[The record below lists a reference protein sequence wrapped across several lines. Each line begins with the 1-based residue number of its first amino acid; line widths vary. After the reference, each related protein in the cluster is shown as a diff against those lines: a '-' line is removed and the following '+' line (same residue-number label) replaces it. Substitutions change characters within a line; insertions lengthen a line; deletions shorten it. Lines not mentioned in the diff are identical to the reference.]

1 MATDQGGFVIE
12 LQSTDTP
19 IDTISVENLQS
30 SNEPPRMLKAQPS
43 KEDETDNLSF
53 HLRIIKW
60 ISLVFIALSVCAG
73 AVLSK
78 VSLVTITGRM
88 FDLTRYPDGNTLPR
102 SVLFIQLTLL
112 LVIPE
117 LISFM
122 RCLVWGVIGKTTKR
136 FPWPSRSA
144 FIWVS
149 LYTYSYS
156 SSN

>member
-1 MATDQGGFVIE
+1 MATDQGVDYIE
-12 LQSTDTP
+12 LQPTDTVP
-19 IDTISVENLQS
+19 LLNTAENDSQS
-30 SNEPPRMLKAQPS
+30 SNEPPRSRLKAQPS

-53 HLRIIKW
+53 YLRIIKW

-73 AVLSK
+73 AILSK
-78 VSLVTITGRM
+78 VSLVSITGRM

-117 LISFM
+117 LVSFM

-149 LYTYSYS
+149 LYIIAS
-156 SSN
+156 